1 MSRLARRIGARRFAS
16 LVEEA
21 LGAIPEELAHHLT
34 NLAVLIETEPTAAQ
48 IRSAGLDPVHD
59 TLFGLYEGV
68 PLSERPHDF
77 GGEPPDRIW
86 VFRTPILAACRTEAD
101 VRREVEVTIVH
112 ELAHFFGLDED
123 RVRELGY

>member
-1 MSRLARRIGARRFAS
+1 MPAPRIGSRRFAS
-16 LVEEA
+16 LVQEA
-21 LGAIPEELAHHLT
+21 LRAIPEEFARHLT
-34 NLAVLIETEPTAAQ
+34 NVAVLIEAEPTAAQ
-48 IRSAGLDPVHD
+48 IRSVGLEPRHD

-68 PLSERPHDF
+68 SLAERPHDF
-77 GGEPPDRIW
+77 AGEPPDRIW
-86 VFRTPILAACRTEAD
+86 VFRAPILAACRTEAD